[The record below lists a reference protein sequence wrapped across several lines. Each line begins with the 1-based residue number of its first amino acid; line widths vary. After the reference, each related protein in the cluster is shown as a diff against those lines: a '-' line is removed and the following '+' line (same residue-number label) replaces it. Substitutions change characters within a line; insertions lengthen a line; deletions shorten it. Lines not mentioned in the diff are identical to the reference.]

1 MTVGFDKSAV
11 DSGAAD
17 KSAVDKHTEE
27 LIDESLHEKQK
38 QPDGLVSTNSRRMV
52 GLLVCLVVLAAVLLL
67 SIAVG
72 SKTIPFGTVIDALVN
87 YDDSNDHVIIR
98 DLRLPRTLLGLIVGI
113 ALGVAG
119 GLIQAMTRNP
129 LADPGILGVN
139 AGAGFAMVV
148 AVAVFGLTSIWSYI
162 WFAFLGAVIATAIVY
177 TLGSIG
183 RGGATPIRL
192 TLAGVAIGSVLGGI
206 SSGITLLNPTAFD
219 QMRQWNAGSLSGRSL
234 EIVLAVAPF
243 ILIGLFLALALARQ
257 LNAVALGDDL
267 ARSLG
272 ANITR
277 TRILGVIA
285 VTLLCGAA
293 TAAAGPIGFVGLMV
307 PHVARWFVGPD
318 QRWILPYTLVC
329 SPILLLFSDVVGRIV
344 LRPGELQVGIVTAFI
359 GAPVLIMLVRRSKV
373 SGL

>member
-1 MTVGFDKSAV
+1 MSVGLDKSAV
-11 DSGAAD
+11 DKSQAD
-17 KSAVDKHTEE
+17 KSASDKHTEE
-27 LIDESLHEKQK
+27 LIDGSLQEKQK
-38 QPDGLVSTNSRRMV
+38 QPDGLVSTNSRRMA

-98 DLRLPRTLLGLIVGI
+98 DLRLPRTLLGLIVGM

-243 ILIGLFLALALARQ
+243 IHIGFFLALALARH

>member
-38 QPDGLVSTNSRRMV
+38 QPDGLVSTNSRRMA

-98 DLRLPRTLLGLIVGI
+98 DLRLPRTLLGLIVGM

-243 ILIGLFLALALARQ
+243 ILIGSSWRSRWRANSTRWPWVTIWHVRSVPTSLVLA
-257 LNAVALGDDL
+257 
-267 ARSLG
+267 S
-272 ANITR
+272 
-277 TRILGVIA
+277 
-285 VTLLCGAA
+285 
-293 TAAAGPIGFVGLMV
+293 
-307 PHVARWFVGPD
+307 
-318 QRWILPYTLVC
+318 
-329 SPILLLFSDVVGRIV
+329 S
-344 LRPGELQVGIVTAFI
+344 
-359 GAPVLIMLVRRSKV
+359 V
-373 SGL
+373 SSR

>member
-1 MTVGFDKSAV
+1 
-11 DSGAAD
+11 
-17 KSAVDKHTEE
+17 
-27 LIDESLHEKQK
+27 
-38 QPDGLVSTNSRRMV
+38 
-52 GLLVCLVVLAAVLLL
+52 
-67 SIAVG
+67 
-72 SKTIPFGTVIDALVN
+72 
-87 YDDSNDHVIIR
+87 
-98 DLRLPRTLLGLIVGI
+98 IVGM

>member
-38 QPDGLVSTNSRRMV
+38 QPDGLVSTNSRRMA

-98 DLRLPRTLLGLIVGI
+98 DLRLPRTLLGLIVGM

-192 TLAGVAIGSVLGGI
+192 TACRCCHRLRARRHLVRDHLAQPRPPSTRCASGMPAHSAGVRWKSFWPLPHSF
-206 SSGITLLNPTAFD
+206 SSGSS
-219 QMRQWNAGSLSGRSL
+219 WRSRWRANSTRWPWVT
-234 EIVLAVAPF
+234 IWHV
-243 ILIGLFLALALARQ
+243 
-257 LNAVALGDDL
+257 
-267 ARSLG
+267 SLG

-277 TRILGVIA
+277 TRILGVNRGGH
-285 VTLLCGAA
+285 CCAA
-293 TAAAGPIGFVGLMV
+293 
-307 PHVARWFVGPD
+307 RR
-318 QRWILPYTLVC
+318 Q
-329 SPILLLFSDVVGRIV
+329 
-344 LRPGELQVGIVTAFI
+344 LRPG
-359 GAPVLIMLVRRSKV
+359 RSDSSV
-373 SGL
+373 